1 MCYNL
6 LYGKIIKAKTVFFS
20 NTKELGE
27 IIKKTR
33 KTQGL
38 TQSDLAGAS
47 GTGVRFIVD
56 LEKGK
61 QTSEIEK
68 VLLVVSM
75 LGIKL
80 EAHTVEENN
89 G

>member
-1 MCYNL
+1 M
-6 LYGKIIKAKTVFFS
+6 FFS
-20 NTKELGE
+20 SAKELGE
-27 IIKKTR
+27 LIKSVR
-33 KTQGL
+33 KSQGM
-38 TQSDLAGAS
+38 TQSALAGAC

-61 QTSEIEK
+61 PTSEVEK
-68 VLLVVSM
+68 VILVVTM

-80 EAHTVEENN
+80 EAHMPADI

>member
-1 MCYNL
+1 M
-6 LYGKIIKAKTVFFS
+6 FFT

-27 IIKKTR
+27 LIKTVR
-33 KTQGL
+33 KAQEMTQPE
-38 TQSDLAGAS
+38 LAGAC

-80 EAHTVEENN
+80 EAHLPEDIND
-89 G
+89 

>member
-1 MCYNL
+1 M
-6 LYGKIIKAKTVFFS
+6 FFS

-27 IIKKTR
+27 LIKTVR
-33 KTQGL
+33 KAQGM
-38 TQSDLAGAS
+38 TQSELAGAS

-61 QTSEIEK
+61 PTSEVEK

-80 EAHTVEENN
+80 EARIPEVTNE
-89 G
+89 

>member
-1 MCYNL
+1 M
-6 LYGKIIKAKTVFFS
+6 FFT

-27 IIKKTR
+27 LIKTVR
-33 KTQGL
+33 KTQGM
-38 TQSDLAGAS
+38 TQPELAGAS

-61 QTSEIEK
+61 PTSEVEK
-68 VLLVVSM
+68 VLLVVFM

-80 EAHTVEENN
+80 EAHLPENIDE
-89 G
+89 

>member
-1 MCYNL
+1 M
-6 LYGKIIKAKTVFFS
+6 FFS
-20 NTKELGE
+20 STKELGE
-27 IIKKTR
+27 LIKAIR
-33 KTQGL
+33 KSQRM
-38 TQSDLAGAS
+38 TQSELAGAS

-61 QTSEIEK
+61 PTSEVEK
-68 VLLVVSM
+68 VILVTTM

-80 EAHTVEENN
+80 EAHMPEDIN

>member
-1 MCYNL
+1 M
-6 LYGKIIKAKTVFFS
+6 IIS

-27 IIKKTR
+27 LIRAVR
-33 KTQGL
+33 KAQGM
-38 TQSDLAGAS
+38 TQSELAGAS

-61 QTSEIEK
+61 PTSEVEK

-80 EAHTVEENN
+80 EARIPEVIN

>member
-1 MCYNL
+1 M
-6 LYGKIIKAKTVFFS
+6 IIS

-27 IIKKTR
+27 LIKTVR
-33 KTQGL
+33 KAQGM
-38 TQSDLAGAS
+38 TQSELAGAS

-61 QTSEIEK
+61 PTSEVEK

-80 EAHTVEENN
+80 EAHLPEGVDE
-89 G
+89 

>member
-1 MCYNL
+1 M
-6 LYGKIIKAKTVFFS
+6 IFS

-27 IIKKTR
+27 LIKTVR
-33 KTQGL
+33 KAQGM
-38 TQSDLAGAS
+38 TQSELAGAC

-61 QTSEIEK
+61 PTSEVEK
-68 VLLVVSM
+68 VILVTTM

-80 EAHTVEENN
+80 EARIPEVTN

>member
-1 MCYNL
+1 M
-6 LYGKIIKAKTVFFS
+6 FFS

-27 IIKKTR
+27 LIKTVR
-33 KTQGL
+33 KAQGM
-38 TQSDLAGAS
+38 TQSELAGAS

-61 QTSEIEK
+61 PTSEVEK
-68 VLLVVSM
+68 VLLVASM

-80 EAHTVEENN
+80 EARIPEVTN

>member
-1 MCYNL
+1 M
-6 LYGKIIKAKTVFFS
+6 FFT

-27 IIKKTR
+27 LIKTVR
-33 KTQGL
+33 KSQEL
-38 TQSDLAGAS
+38 TQSELAGAC

-61 QTSEIEK
+61 PTSEVEK
-68 VLLVVSM
+68 VILVTTM

-80 EAHTVEENN
+80 EAKIPEVKNE
-89 G
+89 

>member
-1 MCYNL
+1 M
-6 LYGKIIKAKTVFFS
+6 IFS
-20 NTKELGE
+20 NSKEFGE
-27 IIKKTR
+27 LIR
-33 KTQGL
+33 KARKVQGMN
-38 TQSDLAGAS
+38 QSELAGAS

-61 QTSEIEK
+61 PTVEFEK
-68 VLLVVSM
+68 AILVAAM

-80 EAHTVEENN
+80 DAKIPDNLE

>member
-1 MCYNL
+1 MFL
-6 LYGKIIKAKTVFFS
+6 TS
-20 NTKELGE
+20 TKELGE
-27 IIKKTR
+27 LIKKTR
-33 KTQGL
+33 KSQNM
-38 TQSDLAGAS
+38 TQSELAGAC

-61 QTSEIEK
+61 PTSEIEK
-68 VLLVVSM
+68 VLLVMTM

-80 EAHTVEENN
+80 EAHEPEDTLN